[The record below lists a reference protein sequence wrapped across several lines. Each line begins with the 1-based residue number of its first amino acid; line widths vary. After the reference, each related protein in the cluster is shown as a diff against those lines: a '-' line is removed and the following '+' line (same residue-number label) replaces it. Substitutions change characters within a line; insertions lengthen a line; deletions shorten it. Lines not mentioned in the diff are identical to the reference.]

1 MQMSPTF
8 LFADVLVPVALP
20 VTYTWIVPADLQST
34 VQVGSR
40 VEVSLGKK
48 KRYTGLVVQLHN
60 TANTSHRLKSIL
72 QVLDNKPLVSVQQ
85 IQLWQWL
92 ANYYLC
98 TEGEVMAAA
107 LPAHFRLSSDTTLL
121 YNTTA
126 GDDFSQLND
135 DEYLVAEA
143 LYLQKKLQLE
153 QVQALIGKRNV
164 EPIIQQLL
172 LKNICELEES
182 LTQKYKPRVAT
193 FLNLSSTYADPSKW
207 ERLVSSLK
215 QAPRQQALLQL
226 FLDQYTNHPSVKV
239 QELLLDA
246 KASPAV
252 LKGLVDRGILVQEK
266 KVIDRITIPDHLINI
281 DFTLSLPQHKALN
294 AVKGE
299 FESKS
304 TVLLHGVTASGKTNI
319 YIELIAAALRKDQQ
333 VLFLLPEIA
342 LTTQIIRRLQH
353 HFGGH
358 VGVYHSKYSPN
369 ERVEIWHQV
378 AAKRVNV
385 ILGTRSAVFLPF
397 VNLGLIICDE
407 EHDPSYK
414 QQEPAP
420 RYHARDTA
428 LYLGTLFNAKT
439 ILGSATPSIESYH
452 HATSKKFGLV
462 SLLTRYGEVAMPV
475 VQLINM
481 NVVRA
486 QAKSFSLV
494 SPILEKRIRYALQ
507 QHRQVILFQN
517 RRGYTPYQVCKSCG
531 WVPQCLNCAVS
542 LTYHKSEQV
551 LCCHYCGGRYQKVT
565 RCEGCGQNKFQAR
578 SFGTE
583 QVEEQLA
590 VLFPTARVARMDLDA
605 IKGKDAHAKLINKF
619 EQGQVDILVGTQMV
633 VKGIDVEK
641 VDVVGILDADGLLRY
656 ADFRVNERAFQLM
669 EQVSGR
675 AGRRDTVGEVLIQT
689 ADPSHPLLDKILAH
703 NYIQFYK
710 EELTRREEFFYPP
723 FSRMILLSVR
733 HKSATVA
740 AQAAAAL
747 AQQLAVK
754 YQQYLLGPSPALISR
769 IRNQFRFELLLK
781 LPRKKHLLE
790 QCKLDIRAYSKVV
803 QQKKLFSQVA
813 IIPDVDPY

>member
-1 MQMSPTF
+1 MSPTF

-20 VTYTWIVPADLQST
+20 VTCTWIVPADLQST

-72 QVLDNKPLVSVQQ
+72 QVLDSKPLVSVQQ

-98 TEGEVMAAA
+98 TEGEIMAAA

-342 LTTQIIRRLQH
+342 LTTQIIHRLQH

-462 SLLTRYGEVAMPV
+462 SLLKRYGDVAMPV

-494 SPILEKRIRYALQ
+494 SPILEKRIRNALQ

-531 WVPQCLNCAVS
+531 WVPQCLHCAVS

-641 VDVVGILDADGLLRY
+641 VDLVGILDADGLLRY

-710 EELTRREEFFYPP
+710 EELSRREEFFYPP

-733 HKSATVA
+733 HKSAAVA

-781 LPRKKHLLE
+781 LPRKKNLLE

>member
-1 MQMSPTF
+1 MSPTF

-34 VQVGSR
+34 VEVGSR

-72 QVLDNKPLVSVQQ
+72 QVLDNKPLVSEQQ

-266 KVIDRITIPDHLINI
+266 KVIDRITIPDHIINI
-281 DFTLSLPQHKALN
+281 DFTLSLHQHKALN

-342 LTTQIIRRLQH
+342 LTTQIIHRLQH

-428 LYLGTLFNAKT
+428 LYLGTLFNAKI

-462 SLLTRYGEVAMPV
+462 SLLKRYGDVAMPV

-531 WVPQCLNCAVS
+531 WVPQCLHCAVS

-641 VDVVGILDADGLLRY
+641 VDLVGILDADGLLRY

-710 EELTRREEFFYPP
+710 EELFRREEFFYPP

>member
-1 MQMSPTF
+1 MSPTF

-72 QVLDNKPLVSVQQ
+72 QVLDSKPLVSVQQ

-193 FLNLSSTYADPSKW
+193 FLNLSSTSADPSKW

-266 KVIDRITIPDHLINI
+266 KVIDRITIPDHIINI

-299 FESKS
+299 FDSKS

-342 LTTQIIRRLQH
+342 LTTQIIHRLQH

-407 EHDPSYK
+407 EHDSSYK

-462 SLLTRYGEVAMPV
+462 SLLKRYGDVAMPV

-531 WVPQCLNCAVS
+531 WVPQCLHCAVS

-641 VDVVGILDADGLLRY
+641 VDLVGILDADGLLRY

-710 EELTRREEFFYPP
+710 EELFRREEFFYPP

>member
-1 MQMSPTF
+1 MSPTF

-34 VQVGSR
+34 VEVGSR

-72 QVLDNKPLVSVQQ
+72 QVLDSKPLVSVQQ

-266 KVIDRITIPDHLINI
+266 KVIDRITIPDHIINI
-281 DFTLSLPQHKALN
+281 DFTLSLHQHKALN

-342 LTTQIIRRLQH
+342 LTTQIIHRLQH

-462 SLLTRYGEVAMPV
+462 SLLKRYGDVAMPV

-531 WVPQCLNCAVS
+531 WVPQCLHCAVS

-641 VDVVGILDADGLLRY
+641 VDLVGILDADGLLRY

-710 EELTRREEFFYPP
+710 EELFRREEFFYPP

>member
-1 MQMSPTF
+1 MSPTF

>member
-1 MQMSPTF
+1 MSPTF

-72 QVLDNKPLVSVQQ
+72 QVLDNKPLVSEQQ

-153 QVQALIGKRNV
+153 QVQALVGKRNV

-193 FLNLSSTYADPSKW
+193 FLNLSSTYADPSQW
-207 ERLVSSLK
+207 ERLISSLK

-226 FLDQYTNHPSVKV
+226 FLDQYTNHSSVKV

-281 DFTLSLPQHKALN
+281 DFTLSLPQQKALSD
-294 AVKGE
+294 VKGE

-319 YIELIAAALRKDQQ
+319 YIELIAAALRKNQQ

-462 SLLTRYGEVAMPV
+462 SLLKRYGDVAMPV

-481 NVVRA
+481 NVVRS
-486 QAKSFSLV
+486 QTKSFSLV

-531 WVPQCLNCAVS
+531 WVPQCLHCAVS

-641 VDVVGILDADGLLRY
+641 VDLVGILDADGLLRY

-710 EELTRREEFFYPP
+710 EELFRREEFFYPP

>member
-1 MQMSPTF
+1 MSPTF

-153 QVQALIGKRNV
+153 QVQALVGKRNV

-172 LKNICELEES
+172 FKNICELEES

-193 FLNLSSTYADPSKW
+193 FLNLSSTYANPSKW
-207 ERLVSSLK
+207 ERLVSSLN

-246 KASPAV
+246 KASPAI

-281 DFTLSLPQHKALN
+281 DFTLSLLQQKALSD
-294 AVKGE
+294 VKGE

-462 SLLTRYGEVAMPV
+462 SLLKRYGEVAMPV

-481 NVVRA
+481 NVVRS
-486 QAKSFSLV
+486 QTKSFSLV

-517 RRGYTPYQVCKSCG
+517 RRGYTPYQVCKLCG
-531 WVPQCLNCAVS
+531 WVPQCLHCAVS

-710 EELTRREEFFYPP
+710 EELSRREEFFYPP

-790 QCKLDIRAYSKVV
+790 QCKFDIRAYSKVV

>member
-1 MQMSPTF
+1 MSPTF

-304 TVLLHGVTASGKTNI
+304 TVFLHGVTASGKTNI

>member
-1 MQMSPTF
+1 MSPTF

-34 VQVGSR
+34 VEVGSR

-72 QVLDNKPLVSVQQ
+72 QVLDSKPLVSVQQ

-266 KVIDRITIPDHLINI
+266 KVIDRITIPDHIINI
-281 DFTLSLPQHKALN
+281 DFTLSLHQHKALN

-342 LTTQIIRRLQH
+342 LTTQIIHRLQH

-428 LYLGTLFNAKT
+428 LYLGTLFNAKI

-462 SLLTRYGEVAMPV
+462 SLLKRYGDVAMPV

-531 WVPQCLNCAVS
+531 WVPQCLHCAVS

-641 VDVVGILDADGLLRY
+641 VDLVGILDADGLLRY

-710 EELTRREEFFYPP
+710 EELFRREEFFYPP